1 MTVTKNTEQTRSISF
16 RIENNIC
23 NRLELDAK
31 KAGISLNKLI
41 NQILKDYIDWSM
53 FQPSCGLIPIGK
65 SVVAQLFNKLSE
77 GEVIQLAKDEGKTAI
92 TETALFMKGKTEL
105 GSFLSWLELRMKKCG
120 SRVSHIITKDIN
132 GSHKLIVIHDL
143 GQNWSLYNK
152 VMLEIIFKE
161 TFNMKVDVQITDSMI
176 ILEV

>member
-41 NQILKDYIDWSM
+41 NQILKDYIDWNM

-77 GEVIQLAKDEGKTAI
+77 GEVIQLAKDEGTTAI
-92 TETALFMKGKTEL
+92 TETALFMKGKQNLALFCL
-105 GSFLSWLELRMKKCG
+105 G
-120 SRVSHIITKDIN
+120 
-132 GSHKLIVIHDL
+132 
-143 GQNWSLYNK
+143 
-152 VMLEIIFKE
+152 
-161 TFNMKVDVQITDSMI
+161 
-176 ILEV
+176 

>member
-1 MTVTKNTEQTRSISF
+1 
-16 RIENNIC
+16 
-23 NRLELDAK
+23 
-31 KAGISLNKLI
+31 
-41 NQILKDYIDWSM
+41 
-53 FQPSCGLIPIGK
+53 
-65 SVVAQLFNKLSE
+65 
-77 GEVIQLAKDEGKTAI
+77 
-92 TETALFMKGKTEL
+92 
-105 GSFLSWLELRMKKCG
+105 MKKCG
-120 SRVSHIITKDIN
+120 SRVSHIITKGIN